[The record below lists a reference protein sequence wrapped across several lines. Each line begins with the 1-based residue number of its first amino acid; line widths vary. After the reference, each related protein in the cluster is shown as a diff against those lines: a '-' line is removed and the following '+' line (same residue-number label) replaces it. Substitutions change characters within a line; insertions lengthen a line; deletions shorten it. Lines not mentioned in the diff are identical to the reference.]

1 MLIKVVLLEKFFR
14 MESFSSFKISK
25 QLHFAI
31 EELGY
36 ENPTPIQL
44 KSFPVIQSGKD
55 MVGIAQT
62 GTGKTFAYMLPILQ
76 GLTFSNQLQPRVLV
90 IVPTRE
96 LVIQVVEE
104 IKKFAKFM
112 TVRVIGVY
120 GGVNINRQKEVV
132 GLGTDIIVATPGR
145 LYDLVLS
152 RTLQLKSV
160 KKLVIDEVDVMLDL
174 GFRFQLINIF
184 ELLPARR
191 QNVMFSATMTADVNE
206 LIHDF
211 FQAPSTISIAV
222 SGTPLDNISQYCYS
236 VPNFYTKAN
245 LLKHL
250 LQDKE
255 VFRKT
260 LVFVSNKKS
269 ADLLFEELESY
280 FSSEV
285 AVIHSNKTQNY
296 RIRSIENFNE
306 EKTRVLV
313 TTDIMARGL
322 DLNLISHV
330 INFDTP
336 AYPENYMHRIGRTGR
351 AEQEGTSL
359 LFSTIAEQPSKEAI
373 EALMG
378 IQIPIIEIP
387 SEIEISKKLTYEE
400 QPKLKEGYNPI
411 KNEGEGKGFHEKKEK
426 NNKINKGGS
435 YKRIIKKKYKKPKT
449 KGDKNFNKRNKNK

>member
-1 MLIKVVLLEKFFR
+1 MLNKVVLLQKFFR

-31 EELGY
+31 DDLGF
-36 ENPTPIQL
+36 ENPTPIQSQ
-44 KSFPVIQSGKD
+44 SFPIIQSGKD

-76 GLTFSNQLQPRVLV
+76 GLDFSKQVQPRVLV

-96 LVIQVVEE
+96 LVIQVVDE
-104 IKKFAKFM
+104 IEKFAKYM

-120 GGVNINRQKEVV
+120 GGVNINRQKEAVFQ
-132 GLGTDIIVATPGR
+132 GADIIVATPGR

-152 RTLQLKSV
+152 RDLQLKSV

-184 ELLPARR
+184 ELLPNRR
-191 QNVMFSATMTADVNE
+191 QNVMFSATMTDDVNE
-206 LIHDF
+206 LIQDF
-211 FQAPSTISIAV
+211 FQAPKTISVAV
-222 SGTPLDNISQYCYS
+222 SGTPLDNISQFSYT

-245 LLKHL
+245 LLKQL
-250 LQDKE
+250 LQDK
-255 VFRKT
+255 KT
-260 LVFVSNKKS
+260 YGKVLVFVSNKKS
-269 ADLLFEELESY
+269 ADLLFTELET
-280 FSSEV
+280 FFTTEV
-285 AVIHSNKTQNY
+285 AVIHSNKTQNF

-306 EKTRVLV
+306 ELTRILV

-322 DLNLISHV
+322 DLNLITHV

-336 AYPENYMHRIGRTGR
+336 AFPENYMHRIGRTGR
-351 AEQEGTSL
+351 AEQEGVSIL
-359 LFSTIAEQPSKEAI
+359 LSTEAEKDKKEAI
-373 EALMG
+373 ESLMG
-378 IQIPIIEIP
+378 VTIPMLEMP
-387 SEIEISKKLTYEE
+387 PEVEISKQLTYDE
-400 QPKLKEGYNPI
+400 QPKHKEGYNPI
-411 KNEGEGKGFHEKKEK
+411 KDAGEKGFHDKSEK
-426 NNKINKGGS
+426 NSKVNQGGS